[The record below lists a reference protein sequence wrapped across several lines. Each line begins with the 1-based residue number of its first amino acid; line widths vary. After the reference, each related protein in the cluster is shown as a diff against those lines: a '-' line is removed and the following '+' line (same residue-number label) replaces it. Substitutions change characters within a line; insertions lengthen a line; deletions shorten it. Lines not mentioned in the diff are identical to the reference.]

1 MKDDEKIIEKF
12 KTANS
17 EQQVLALAFLRGL
30 QAQAQINKC
39 DKGA

>member
-1 MKDDEKIIEKF
+1 MKEEEKIIEKF

-17 EQQVLALAFLRGL
+17 TQQALALAFMKGL
-30 QAQAQINKC
+30 QAQAQIDKC

>member
-17 EQQVLALAFLRGL
+17 EQQALVIAFIKRL
-30 QAQAQINKC
+30 QAQAQIDKC

>member
-1 MKDDEKIIEKF
+1 MKEEEKIIEKF

-17 EQQVLALAFLRGL
+17 EQQALAIAFIKGL
-30 QAQAQINKC
+30 QAQAQIDKW